1 MGKKGEI
8 GDKGMEG
15 SEGAK
20 GVKGQKGEGPDE
32 QGTLLLL
39 MCGIRVHATP

>member
-39 MCGIRVHATP
+39 MCSIRVRATP